1 MIAKFGDQTD
11 DALGDEEDEND
22 DDDDDEDDEALEF
35 FAGAETW
42 GVKQRETNKILALLD
57 APRLADKHCLEIQST
72 AAIEDVGSQGQLTQ
86 DSASSSNGGSM
97 LSTGKETRPKPR
109 EVALQKYDYYIKYEV
124 EHIHGLHQKNLV
136 DDVAHDAMRC
146 ALKKWQ
152 DEDAT
157 RHDLER
163 PSWTD
168 W

>member
-1 MIAKFGDQTD
+1 M
-11 DALGDEEDEND
+11 
-22 DDDDDEDDEALEF
+22 
-35 FAGAETW
+35 
-42 GVKQRETNKILALLD
+42 
-57 APRLADKHCLEIQST
+57 EIQPT
-72 AAIEDVGSQGQLTQ
+72 AAIEDAGGHSQLTQ
-86 DSASSSNGGSM
+86 DSASSSNGGSR